1 MSPSDA
7 MRDKNTKI
15 TDVATMLHAMAS
27 TAEAIASAGETASPL
42 SAAVPK
48 WTECGKQAGRLALES
63 RTLAQDIAA
72 ALHGLDHAVFRFRTI
87 REARSLAALVAV
99 TLPDPRKTGVGL
111 CELLL
116 NAVEHGNLGITY
128 EDKGRLLA
136 EDALDE
142 EVARR
147 LAQDHYAA
155 RYASLEV
162 VRGPEAIRFT
172 IKDQGDGFD
181 WKPFLEF
188 VPERLHHAHG
198 RGIAIAHRLVFN
210 RLEYRGRGNEVIAT
224 VELADPSALPAHA
237 VPPLAA

>member
-1 MSPSDA
+1 
-7 MRDKNTKI
+7 MRDKQAKI
-15 TDVATMLHAMAS
+15 TDVATVLHEIAS
-27 TAEAIASAGETASPL
+27 KAQAIASAGDTALSL
-42 SAAVPK
+42 SASVPE
-48 WTECGKQAGRLALES
+48 WTEFGEQAGRLAQES

-72 ALHGLDHAVFRFRTI
+72 ALQGLDHAVFRFRTI

-99 TLPDPRKTGVGL
+99 TLPDPRRTGIGL

-136 EDALDE
+136 EDALEE
-142 EVARR
+142 EVAHR
-147 LAQDHYAA
+147 LAQDYYAA
-155 RYASLEV
+155 RYASLEM
-162 VRGPEAIRFT
+162 VRGPGAIRFT

-210 RLEYRGRGNEVIAT
+210 RLEYQGRGNEVIAT
-224 VELADPSALPAHA
+224 VDLTDSSALLAQ
-237 VPPLAA
+237 VSPPLAA